1 MNTKE
6 TQLQEMLTQLRTRLL
21 VMFAAVDIAMNES
34 CDALQNSNKG
44 KARAVIDGDRVIND
58 K

>member
-21 VMFAAVDIAMNES
+21 VMFAAVDIAMN
-34 CDALQNSNKG
+34 
-44 KARAVIDGDRVIND
+44 
-58 K
+58 